1 MIRNLELSSLEQI
14 GQKLKSARESRGL
27 SLGQIYDRTKI
38 PTTNLE
44 AIESGD
50 NEQLPEP
57 VYVAGFIK
65 RYADCVGL
73 NGQGLAEEYK
83 VYVEQ
88 ASDNG
93 KGVFPSWGSKSANK
107 TRSVALQS
115 APVVHAHASKVTI
128 EPPRPGLLK
137 SVFWPSVLI
146 VLVLVCMGYVV
157 MYQNQIYM
165 NSNHDTGLQ
174 GLRDSTSRF
183 AGVEPTTPPT
193 PTGTTTPSQVAT
205 TPSPAAATDC
215 RVTLQASQH
224 VWVEVK
230 SLTTGDSIFTGFLE
244 AGDRRDFVDKQGL
257 KVSAGNGGSLNV
269 SYNGKHE
276 TFGAPGKRASKS
288 YSVASAATPG
298 SDGQSVTA
306 APAGAVIEG
315 ASTSA
320 TATPPAVKKWKP
332 PAAVK
337 KAPPKPATSGYA
349 APTRYIP
356 GDSGGGRRSIEVP
369 YRYTDGRLDSD

>member
-1 MIRNLELSSLEQI
+1 MSSLEQI

-73 NGQGLAEEYK
+73 NGQGLSEEYK
-83 VYVEQ
+83 NYVEQ
-88 ASDNG
+88 AADNG
-93 KGVFPSWGSKSANK
+93 KGGFANWGSKSANK
-107 TRSVALQS
+107 ARSVALQS
-115 APVVHAHASKVTI
+115 APVVHAHPSKVTI

-165 NSNHDTGLQ
+165 NNHDNGALQ

-183 AGVEPTTPPT
+183 AGVEPSTPPT
-193 PTGTTTPSQVAT
+193 PTGTTTPTQVAT
-205 TPSPAAATDC
+205 TPAPASPTDC
-215 RVTLQASQH
+215 RITLQASQH

-230 SLTTGDSIFTGFLE
+230 SLTTGDSIFNGFLE
-244 AGDRRDFVDKQGL
+244 AGDRRDYIDKQGL

-269 SYNGKHE
+269 SFNGKHE

-288 YSVASAATPG
+288 YTTA
-298 SDGQSVTA
+298 A
-306 APAGAVIEG
+306 APAAFGADGQPVTTTPGGAVIDG
-315 ASTSA
+315 AST
-320 TATPPAVKKWKP
+320 TATTTAVPKKWKP
-332 PAAVK
+332 PAK
-337 KAPPKPATSGYA
+337 KVPKKPTASGDA
-349 APTRYIP
+349 APSRYIP
-356 GDSGGGRRSIEVP
+356 GDSGGGRRSIDVP